1 MSARDAVLAALRR
14 GGFPVPLPPPMRTPP
29 RVERTALFMQRA
41 ADAGAEVRLTRPSE
55 LAQDVVRAVI
65 AQGKE
70 KVVIWDDPLLAGS
83 VEALRGVGLT
93 IVEPKGQMGETAS
106 DEGVGL
112 TSVDRAIAET
122 GTLVLACAPGRPRAV
137 SLLPPRHIAVL
148 PEARIYGD
156 LFELIGALGR
166 PLPSALTFITGPSRT
181 ADIGLT
187 LVRGAHGP
195 MALTVFVVSS

>member
-1 MSARDAVLAALRR
+1 MSARDDILAALQR
-14 GGFPVPLPPPMRTPP
+14 GGLQAPLPPSMRTAP
-29 RVERTALFMQRA
+29 RAERTALFIQRA
-41 ADAGAEVRLTRPSE
+41 ADAGAEVRLTRPTE
-55 LAQDVVRAVI
+55 LAQEVVRAVI
-65 AQGKE
+65 ALGEKE
-70 KVVIWDDPLLAGS
+70 IVVWDDPLLAGS
-83 VEALRGVGLT
+83 ADALRGAGVT
-93 IVEPKGQMGETAS
+93 IVGPEILLRERAS
-106 DEGVGL
+106 DGGVGL
-112 TSVDRAIAET
+112 TSVDHAIAET

-148 PEARIYGD
+148 PEDRIRGD

-195 MALTVFVVSS
+195 MAVTVFVVSS

>member
-14 GGFPVPLPPPMRTPP
+14 GGFPVPLPPPMRTAP
-29 RVERTALFMQRA
+29 RVERTALFTQRA

-65 AQGKE
+65 ALGKE

-83 VEALRGVGLT
+83 VEALRGAGLT
-93 IVEPKGQMGETAS
+93 IVDPKGQMGETAS
-106 DEGVGL
+106 DGGVGL
-112 TSVDRAIAET
+112 TSVDHAIAET

-137 SLLPPRHIAVL
+137 SLLPSRHIAVL
-148 PEARIYGD
+148 PEDRIYGD

-166 PLPSALTFITGPSRT
+166 PLPSALTFITGPSRS

-195 MALTVFVVSS
+195 MALTVLVVSS